1 MNFKKNTIVLI
12 IIMFYTG
19 FVFGDIETKNDPFSQ
34 KSFIPDISFIFDFSL
49 INRDIENEDFTRL
62 IIPGFSHNHSHEGH
76 VHTVLKNGF
85 NVSYGELALY
95 SAVDPYFD
103 LFTTFHLSEHSFEIE
118 EVYIRTQ
125 KLPYG
130 IQLKLGK
137 FLSGFGRLNAQHAH
151 FWSFFENPLI
161 YRGIFGDHGY
171 LEKGVQINWVAPT
184 DLYIL
189 FGFEAFAGENENCF
203 GRDGF
208 EMTRDENGAKIKI
221 EDSKLA
227 NSFTFYI
234 KSSIDVGEFTVLY
247 GVSFVKGKARLNHF
261 EDEIP
266 HGFYGNTEILGFDI
280 TAKYFI
286 DSYKYLSFQTE
297 YIGRNMSGTKYLSD
311 SELLTVSSSSYD
323 KKQNGIYSQFIY
335 RFHKLWRTGIRYDR
349 IFRNDEVIE
358 NISSS
363 LSDKLSR
370 LSLMFEYS
378 PTEFSRIRFQY
389 NNNKY
394 QYLDNTLNNNSE
406 FILNLNFSIGAHGA
420 HSF

>member
-1 MNFKKNTIVLI
+1 MNFKIKTIVI
-12 IIMFYTG
+12 IILYLCFG
-19 FVFGDIETKNDPFSQ
+19 SLFGDTETKNDPFSQ
-34 KSFIPDISFIFDFSL
+34 KSFIPDISFIFDFAF
-49 INRDIENEDFTRL
+49 INRDVENGDFTQL
-62 IIPGFSHNHSHEGH
+62 TIPGFSHNHSHEGH
-76 VHTVLKNGF
+76 THTVLKNGF

-130 IQLKLGK
+130 FQLKLGK
-137 FLSGFGRLNAQHAH
+137 FLSGFGRLNSMHAH
-151 FWSFFENPLI
+151 YWSFFENPLI
-161 YRGIFGDHGY
+161 YKGIFGDHGL

-189 FGFEAFAGENENCF
+189 FGFEALAGENENCF

-208 EMTRDENGAKIKI
+208 EMTSNEDNGIIKI
-221 EDSKLA
+221 DDSKFA

-234 KSSIDVGEFTVLY
+234 KSSIDVGELTVLY
-247 GVSFVKGKARLNHF
+247 GASFVKGKARFNHF
-261 EDEIP
+261 EDETP
-266 HGFYGNTEILGFDI
+266 HGFYGDTGILGFDI

-286 DSYKYLSFQTE
+286 DSYKYLSFQSE
-297 YIGRNMSGTKYLSD
+297 YIGRKMSGTKYLSE
-311 SELLTVSSSSYD
+311 SELQRVNSISFD
-323 KKQNGIYSQFIY
+323 KKQSGIYSQFVF
-335 RFHKLWRTGIRYDR
+335 RFHKLWRTGIRYDK
-349 IFRNDEVIE
+349 IFKNDAVIS

-378 PTEFSRIRFQY
+378 PTEFSRIRVQY
-389 NNNKY
+389 NNNRY
-394 QYLDNTLNNNSE
+394 QYLDSSLKNNSE